1 MLAKQPNVEE
11 SGVKWRITRAKGGC
25 MLLGTHTPKLDDKG
39 RIILPAK
46 FRDELADGV
55 VITRGQER
63 CLYVFSAKEF
73 QDVHDKIRQAPVTS
87 EEARRY
93 LRVFLS
99 GASDETP
106 DKQGR
111 VLVPALLR
119 EYADLT
125 KELVIIGVGSRAEI
139 WDAAAWQTY
148 LASNE
153 ETFASQAQEVI
164 PGLF

>member
-1 MLAKQPNVEE
+1 
-11 SGVKWRITRAKGGC
+11 

-73 QDVHDKIRQAPVTS
+73 QDVHDKVRQAPVTS
-87 EEARRY
+87 EDARRY

-148 LASNE
+148 LSSNE